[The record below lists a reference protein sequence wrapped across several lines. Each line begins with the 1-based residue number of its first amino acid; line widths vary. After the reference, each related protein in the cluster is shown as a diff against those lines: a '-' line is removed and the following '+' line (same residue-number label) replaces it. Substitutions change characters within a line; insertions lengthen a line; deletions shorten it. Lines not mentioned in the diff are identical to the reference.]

1 MTENALIRLGFHD
14 CLRYE
19 DSSYSRPC
27 DGCLNWDG
35 MNKIGPRPNS
45 REDDYKFEPIIKT
58 DNNNMDN
65 IVEKLEL
72 IYTTVNWPFVNASLG
87 KLSETALIKI

>member
-1 MTENALIRLGFHD
+1 MSENALIRLGFHD

-27 DGCLNWDG
+27 DGCLNWAG
-35 MNKIGPRPNS
+35 MHKKGPRPNF

-58 DNNNMDN
+58 DNSNLDN

-87 KLSETALIKI
+87 MLPSL

>member
-1 MTENALIRLGFHD
+1 MGA
-14 CLRYE
+14 
-19 DSSYSRPC
+19 
-27 DGCLNWDG
+27 
-35 MNKIGPRPNS
+35 IGPRPNA
-45 REDDYKFEPIIKT
+45 REDDYQFDQIINT

-87 KLSETALIKI
+87 TVYKLI

>member
-1 MTENALIRLGFHD
+1 MG
-14 CLRYE
+14 
-19 DSSYSRPC
+19 
-27 DGCLNWDG
+27 
-35 MNKIGPRPNS
+35 KIGPRPNA
-45 REDDYKFEPIIKT
+45 REDDYQFDQIINT

-87 KLSETALIKI
+87 TVYKLI